1 MNDKTILEI
10 SEHLKIQEQA
20 LSNLAD
26 AIRKRNA
33 ESDEEIKDILVDLK
47 ALKMFLTRNMPGFKI
62 QFPELRSKVK

>member
-26 AIRKRNA
+26 AIRKRDA
-33 ESDEEIKDILVDLK
+33 ENDEERKDILVDLK
-47 ALKMFLTRNMPGFKI
+47 ALKMFLTRNMPGFKS
-62 QFPELRSKVK
+62 QFPEIRSKVK

>member
-1 MNDKTILEI
+1 MNNKTILEI